1 MLDQF
6 FNRSLLQPELAEE
19 VVELRDAGA
28 EVRLVGELRRLPRQH
43 ERVLKREPAG
53 LADELGEEALQAGN
67 EEGQSAAVLAGW
79 LAGVPCL
86 RLETAARTPPDQPP
100 RRRRSAVT
108 MTINAVAEIIPRPI
122 TPLPAPNIR
131 TAAHA
136 P

>member
-67 EEGQSAAVLAGW
+67 DHGQSAGVLAGW
-79 LAGVPCL
+79 LAGGPCL
-86 RLETAARTPPDQPP
+86 RLATAAGAPDRKSTRLNPW
-100 RRRRSAVT
+100 
-108 MTINAVAEIIPRPI
+108 
-122 TPLPAPNIR
+122 
-131 TAAHA
+131 
-136 P
+136 